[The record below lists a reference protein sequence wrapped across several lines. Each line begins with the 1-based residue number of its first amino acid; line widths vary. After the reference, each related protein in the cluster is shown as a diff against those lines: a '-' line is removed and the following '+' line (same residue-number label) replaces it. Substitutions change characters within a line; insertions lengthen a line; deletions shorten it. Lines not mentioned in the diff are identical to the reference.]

1 LKLIHFFG
9 ILCSRIRS
17 KYLLL
22 GGGTKLLDITQIKE
36 IIPHRYPFLLVDRI
50 LEVEEGKK
58 AVGIKNVS
66 ANEDFFNGHFP
77 DYPVMPGVLIVEA
90 LAQVGAVAVLIKEE
104 NRGRLAFFAG
114 IDSCRFKKQV
124 RPGDQLRLE
133 VEMVRVRG
141 PIGKGKAVATVDG
154 EIVCEAEI
162 TFALGDKKEE

>member
-1 LKLIHFFG
+1 M
-9 ILCSRIRS
+9 
-17 KYLLL
+17 
-22 GGGTKLLDITQIKE
+22 LDVTQIKE

-50 LEVEEGKK
+50 LEVEEGKR

-114 IDSCRFKKQV
+114 IDSCRFKRQV

-133 VEMVRVRG
+133 VEMTRVRG

-154 EIVCEAEI
+154 EIACEAEI